1 MTLTPALLRWLQT
14 EEAASWLTPLTA
26 SPPADA
32 DLLSTLT
39 RLRRLLPAEQAAV
52 LVEEARLRR
61 EAAAKFLT
69 AERMFFA
76 QPLLQQ
82 ASPAAVAAH
91 TARRFAGRPWVADLG
106 CGLGGDALALS
117 GSAHVLAVDIDPLAL
132 LLTQANAKSLGVGD
146 YIHTLR
152 ADARQPAWRL
162 PAAWADPGRRAGDR
176 RLFDPD
182 RLQPPL
188 SVMLDLHRSSI
199 PDMGIKLMPGL
210 PHTAIPAEAEAEWI
224 SLRGELKEAVLWLG
238 SLAQAGRRRATVLP
252 ENAEIVAAG
261 AQADRRPP
269 GAWLYEP
276 DPAVIRAGA
285 VGDLAVMLGL
295 WQIDAEI
302 AYLSGDE
309 LRPTPFAR
317 AWPVIEHLPFDLKA
331 LNRRLQVLEG
341 EVVAV
346 KKRGSPIEPEAFRRR
361 LSGRFGG
368 RPLVVVIT
376 RQAGKPWTL
385 ICGTPV
391 SEESRV

>member
-26 SPPADA
+26 TPPADA
-32 DLLSTLT
+32 HLLATLT
-39 RLRRLLPAEQAAV
+39 RLRRLLPAEQAAA

-61 EAAAKFLT
+61 EAAAKFPT

-76 QPLLQQ
+76 RPLLEQ
-82 ASPAAVAAH
+82 ASSGIVATH
-91 TARRFAGRPWVADLG
+91 TARRFAGRSWVADLG

-117 GSAHVLAVDIDPLAL
+117 RSAHVLAVDIDPLAV
-132 LLTQANAKSLGVGD
+132 LLTQANAQALGAGD
-146 YIHTLR
+146 RLQTLR
-152 ADARQPAWRL
+152 ADTRHPAWRL

-188 SVMLDLHRSSI
+188 SVMLDLHRSGI
-199 PDMGIKLMPGL
+199 ADMGIKLMPGL
-210 PHTAIPAEAEAEWI
+210 PHTTIPAEAEAEWI
-224 SLRGELKEAVLWLG
+224 SLCGELKEAVLWLG
-238 SLAQAGRRRATVLP
+238 SLARTGRRRATVLP
-252 ENAEIVAAG
+252 ANAEIVAAG
-261 AQADRRPP
+261 AQADCRPP
-269 GAWLYEP
+269 GTWLYEP

-285 VGDLAVMLGL
+285 VGDLAVLLGL

-309 LRPTPFAR
+309 LKPTPFAR

-361 LSGRFGG
+361 LSGHSGG
-368 RPLVVVIT
+368 RPLVVVLT

-385 ICGTPV
+385 ICEPPV

>member
-14 EEAASWLTPLTA
+14 EQAASWLAPLTA
-26 SPPADA
+26 CPPTDA
-32 DLLSTLT
+32 ELLSTLT
-39 RLRRLLPAEQAAV
+39 RLRRLLPAGQAAA

-61 EAAAKFLT
+61 EAAAKFPT
-69 AERMFFA
+69 AARMFFA
-76 QPLLQQ
+76 RPLLEQ
-82 ASPAAVAAH
+82 ASSAAVAAH

-132 LLTQANAKSLGVGD
+132 LLTQANAQSLGVGEH
-146 YIHTLR
+146 IHTLR
-152 ADARQPAWRL
+152 ADARHRAWRL
-162 PAAWADPGRRAGDR
+162 PAAWADPGRRAGGR

-182 RLQPPL
+182 HLQPPL
-188 SVMLDLHRSSI
+188 SVLLDLHRSGI

-224 SLRGELKEAVLWLG
+224 SLAGELKEAVLWLG
-238 SLAQAGRRRATVLP
+238 GLAQAGRRRATVLP

-261 AQADRRPP
+261 AQAGRRPP

-276 DPAVIRAGA
+276 DPAVIRSGA
-285 VGDLAVMLGL
+285 VGDLAAMLGL

-317 AWPVIEHLPFDLKA
+317 AWPVIEHMPFDLKA
-331 LNRRLQVLEG
+331 LNRRLQLLEG

-346 KKRGSPIEPEAFRRR
+346 KKRGSPIEPETFRRR
-361 LSGRFGG
+361 LSGRPGG
-368 RPLVVVIT
+368 RPLVVVLT
-376 RQAGKPWTL
+376 RQADKPWML
-385 ICGTPV
+385 ICGTSA